1 MVGNANSIID
11 VLNSLESVIFLFIFA
26 CLIFYLTLKF
36 VNWIRKWTEDLKE
49 KLLKNLESKFDS
61 IDRTIS
67 DLKKEIKNLTDARI
81 ESNRRYES
89 LSENVEKIR
98 IESNKRYES
107 LSEDVKKIRDHYH
120 DSSFGKISG
129 LLEDYIIEKTR
140 NEKGD

>member
-1 MVGNANSIID
+1 MISNANSIVD

-36 VNWIRKWTEDLKE
+36 VKWTKKWTEDLKE
-49 KLLKNLESKFDS
+49 KILKNLESKFNS
-61 IDRTIS
+61 IDRAIS
-67 DLKKEIKNLTDARI
+67 DLKKDIKNLADART

-107 LSEDVKKIRDHYH
+107 LSENVEKIRNYYH
-120 DSSFGKISG
+120 NSSFSKISG
-129 LLEDYIIEKTR
+129 LLEDYIIEK
-140 NEKGD
+140 NKK